1 VPGGLGQVAFNLRDR
16 FLRIVANR
24 RGVLVPSLVADVRHA
39 PEHASAEEDHPED
52 EVDLLAGALTGGRR
66 R

>member
-1 VPGGLGQVAFNLRDR
+1 MRDR

-24 RGVLVPSLVADVRHA
+24 RGVLVPSLVADYRHA
-39 PEHASAEEDHPED
+39 PEHASADEDHPED